1 MPTPSRT
8 AQEILVVDDDPMV
21 REALFDLLTDEG
33 FVVSVAVNGAD
44 ALERLSTGTVPPA
57 LIVLDLA
64 MPVMD
69 GYSFLEFLHGDR
81 RLSDIPLLVFS
92 ATVSDDR
99 LPEGIR
105 SMRKPMESRVLL
117 ATIRAALIKTPG

>member
-1 MPTPSRT
+1 MPTPIRT
-8 AQEILVVDDDPMV
+8 AKEILVVDDDPMV

-33 FVVSVAVNGAD
+33 FLVSVAVNGAD
-44 ALERLSTGTVPPA
+44 ALERLRAGAVPPA

-69 GYSFLEFLHGDR
+69 GYGFLDCLH
-81 RLSDIPLLVFS
+81 SDPQLTGIPVLVFS

-105 SMRKPMESRVLL
+105 SMRKPMDSRVLL
-117 ATIRAALIKTPG
+117 ATIRAALAKTPG

>member
-1 MPTPSRT
+1 MPTSSRT
-8 AQEILVVDDDPMV
+8 AKEILVVDDDPMV

-33 FVVSVAVNGAD
+33 FLVSLAVNGAD
-44 ALERLSTGTVPPA
+44 ALARLRAGPVAPA

-69 GYSFLEFLHGDR
+69 GYGFLDCLH
-81 RLSDIPLLVFS
+81 SDQSLAGIPVLVFS

-99 LPEGIR
+99 LPDGIR
-105 SMRKPMESRVLL
+105 SMRKPMESQLLL
-117 ATIRAALIKTPG
+117 ATIRAALTKTPD

>member
-8 AQEILVVDDDPMV
+8 ATEILVVDDDPMV

-33 FVVSVAVNGAD
+33 FLVSVAVNGAD
-44 ALERLSTGTVPPA
+44 ALARLRAGPVAPD

-69 GYSFLEFLHGDR
+69 GYGFLDCLH
-81 RLSDIPLLVFS
+81 SDPPLAEIPVLVFS

-99 LPEGIR
+99 LPDGIR
-105 SMRKPMESRVLL
+105 SMRKPMDSRVLL
-117 ATIRAALIKTPG
+117 ATIRAALAKTPG

>member
-1 MPTPSRT
+1 
-8 AQEILVVDDDPMV
+8 MV

-33 FVVSVAVNGAD
+33 YLVSMAVNGAD
-44 ALERLSTGTVPPA
+44 ALERLAVGLAPPA

-69 GYSFLEFLHGDR
+69 GYDFLNAVNEDE
-81 RLSDIPLLVFS
+81 RLAAIPVLVFS

-99 LPEGIR
+99 LPEGTR
-105 SMRKPMESRVLL
+105 SMRKPMDSRVLI
-117 ATIRAALIKTPG
+117 ATIRSTLTTAS